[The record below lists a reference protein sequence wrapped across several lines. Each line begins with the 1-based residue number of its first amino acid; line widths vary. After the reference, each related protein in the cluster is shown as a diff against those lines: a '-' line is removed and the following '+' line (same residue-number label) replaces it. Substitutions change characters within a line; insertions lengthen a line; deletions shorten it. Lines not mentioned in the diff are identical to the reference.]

1 MDELLFDR
9 VQQLNTIEERLE
21 RIEQLARNVGA
32 KVTAVKMLNELRRDV
47 YIMVQKAEQEHAE
60 F

>member
-9 VQQLNTIEERLE
+9 VSQLKAIEERIE
-21 RIEQLARNVGA
+21 RIEQLARNGGA
-32 KVTAVKMLNELRRDV
+32 RVTAIKMLNELRRDV
-47 YIMVQKAEQEHAE
+47 YIMVAKAEQEHAE